1 MPIMSKATTRIYLV
15 RHGSTAWNEIIRFRG
30 STDIPLSEN
39 GRNQALALGRWFA
52 DSPLSAIFSSPL
64 IRAQETARAISEP
77 HHLPVLL
84 RDGLRSVNYGSWE
97 GQSETEVA
105 KQDPEAFRLYLE
117 GIDRFRFPRG
127 ETLDDLRQRA
137 IVVLEEGIRTYPG
150 QYIVLVTHQV
160 VTRVLLCAV
169 LGVDNSLYWR
179 LGQDPGCINL
189 AEWEGGTYR
198 LQGMNWVPQESL

>member
-1 MPIMSKATTRIYLV
+1 M
-15 RHGSTAWNEIIRFRG
+15 
-30 STDIPLSEN
+30 
-39 GRNQALALGRWFA
+39 
-52 DSPLSAIFSSPL
+52 

-77 HHLPVLL
+77 HRLSATLY
-84 RDGLRSVNYGSWE
+84 DGLRSVKYGSWE

-105 KQDPEAFRLYLE
+105 QQDPEAFRLYLE
-117 GIDRFRFPRG
+117 QIERFRFSRG

-137 IVVLEEGIRTYPG
+137 VGVLEEGIRTHPG
-150 QYIVLVTHQV
+150 EHIVLVTHQV

-179 LGQDPGCINL
+179 LGQDPGCINRV
-189 AEWEGGTYR
+189 EWEGVTYR